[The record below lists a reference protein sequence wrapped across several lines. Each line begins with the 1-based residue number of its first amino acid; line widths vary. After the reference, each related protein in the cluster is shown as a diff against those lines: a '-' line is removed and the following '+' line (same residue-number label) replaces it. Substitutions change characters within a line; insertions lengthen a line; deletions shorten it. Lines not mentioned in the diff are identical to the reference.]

1 MKCILFIN
9 PASGKGN
16 SMQIIETKKKEL
28 DERYKNIQYIQT
40 LYNGFIEYYI
50 SKNLTE
56 FRNSE
61 SIAIIGVGGD
71 GILFEIINSLQKFDL
86 DIPIGIIPTGSGNG
100 YFKSISFEED
110 KEYSIQT
117 SLNILE
123 NINIKK
129 KDLLYVKNLN
139 KYMSLGV
146 AWGIIS
152 DLDIYSEYLRRLG
165 GIRFIIGAF
174 IGILRYKSYI
184 GILRYKNEMNQWIEV
199 TGNFIYF
206 WACNISHGS
215 YDIKCSP
222 GAESDDGYIYISYV
236 NEDISRYQ
244 LSKILLGLFSGTHIE
259 NPYVKYIK
267 TTEFKLDIDEGIL
280 TLDGELS
287 EVKHIEVVN
296 ISKKMKFLS

>member
-1 MKCILFIN
+1 MKFILFIN

-16 SMQIIETKKKEL
+16 SMEIIESKKKEL
-28 DERYKNIQYIQT
+28 DERYNIQYIQT
-40 LYNGFIEYYI
+40 LYNGFIEDYI

-56 FRNSE
+56 FRNSQ
-61 SIAIIGVGGD
+61 SKAIIGVGGD
-71 GILFEIINSLQKFDL
+71 GILFEIINSLQKFEL
-86 DIPIGIIPTGSGNG
+86 DIPIGIIPTGTGNG
-100 YFKSISFEED
+100 YFKSISVEED
-110 KEYSIQT
+110 KEYSIQS
-117 SLNILE
+117 SLSILE

-165 GIRFIIGAF
+165 SVRFIIGA
-174 IGILRYKSYI
+174 ILGILRYKSYE
-184 GILRYKNEMNQWIEV
+184 GILKYKNKMNEWIEV

-222 GAESDDGYIYISYV
+222 GAKSDDGNIYISYV

-259 NPYVKYIK
+259 NPHVKYIK
-267 TTEFKLDIDEGIL
+267 TTEFKLDIKEGIL
-280 TLDGELS
+280 TLDGELTQG
-287 EVKHIEVVN
+287 KHVDVVN
-296 ISKKMKFLS
+296 LSKKIKFLS